1 MLQQLFINPTNTWFS
16 LAYINMGEKG
26 DKSNASQKNVAF
38 FPIFSAITKLE
49 RQLPDLIK
57 PELHPSKTNE

>member
-26 DKSNASQKNVAF
+26 DKSNASQKM
-38 FPIFSAITKLE
+38 
-49 RQLPDLIK
+49 
-57 PELHPSKTNE
+57 